1 MTKAITTMRRAELV
15 APQQLSVRRSRLP
28 LGALA
33 KYATVALVLA
43 AYLGPLL
50 FLLNTALK
58 SNEEFFSNPLA
69 IVAAPQFG
77 NFVQAWNEG
86 NFGAYLLNSVI
97 YAIAASSIGTAISVL
112 VGFPA
117 SRGYLRFNRLWNA
130 LFVVLLFLP
139 NAIITQ
145 FQLLLRLNLYDTQ
158 LGYIMIMAA
167 AVGIGPL
174 LIRGYCSALPR
185 ELDEAAAVDGIGYG
199 RYLLTFV
206 LPLARPAIVTVFI
219 LQAIG
224 VWNDIILATILLSD
238 PDKLPVTRGLFAFQ
252 GTYSS
257 QWSLLAAATLIV
269 AAPLIAAYVFL
280 QRYLVGGVLGGAVK
294 G

>member
-1 MTKAITTMRRAELV
+1 MTFGTWVKYIAVFFVLV
-15 APQQLSVRRSRLP
+15 S
-28 LGALA
+28 
-33 KYATVALVLA
+33 
-43 AYLGPLL
+43 YLGPLA

-58 SNEEFFSNPLA
+58 SNEEFFANPLA
-69 IVAAPQFG
+69 IASEPHFG
-77 NFVQAWNEG
+77 NFIEAWNEG
-86 NFGAYLLNSVI
+86 NFGAYLLNSVL
-97 YAIAASSIGTAISVL
+97 YATTAAAIGTAISVL

-117 SRGYLRFNRLWNA
+117 ARGYLRFGRLWNG

-158 LGYIMIMAA
+158 VGYILIMAS

-174 LIRGYCSALPR
+174 LIRGYSFALPR

-206 LPLARPAIVTVFI
+206 VPLARPAIVTVFI

-280 QRYLVGGVLGGAVK
+280 QRYLVGGVLGGAIK